1 MATID
6 LTQLLLPYGN
16 RTLKVKATGTGFDD
30 SDWSNTVTYACLPVL
45 TRIDGSTLRVSNLRA
60 ACSTYTIYDATD
72 DSVLET
78 VSFSGSDGDHVDLDV
93 TNYGFTANAYNPVYC
108 VASDGNDTFTSA
120 TLKFW
125 YGSSIILGV
134 SGLYN
139 STTALTRTDAAVG
152 LTWTMTSNEITSDF
166 DNLFPYNLMVKE
178 TVDGNA
184 MVYVPEMYW
193 RLGYDSN
200 GYLTDIAVAPTE
212 MECGSG
218 QVSAHSDAFYY
229 GAYGASYDGSNKM
242 QSKSGVARRYS
253 QTRAQFR
260 TAAQANGTGYQIID
274 VLHTRILEM
283 LWLIEFADKN
293 SENIMWGL
301 TSYNGQCGATDTIT
315 APSGQLANQGRM
327 RWRYIEDFI
336 GNGYEFFDGIVGQYV
351 TADPTEYG
359 DTANVGTKM
368 SGTNINQGYELA
380 ALGSPDPDNPL
391 LLTPKYCISNSS
403 YNTYFCDY
411 AYVVDGTYVAYR
423 GRNGSA
429 SNNGLSYWGVSGGVS
444 SSAGSIGS
452 RLLKLL

>member
-30 SDWSNTVTYACLPVL
+30 SDWSNTITYACLPVL
-45 TRIDGSTLRVSNLRA
+45 TRIDGTTLRVSNLRA
-60 ACSTYTIYDATD
+60 ACTTYTIYSATD
-72 DSVLET
+72 DSVLDT
-78 VSFSGSDGDHVDLDV
+78 ISFSGSDGDYVDLDV
-93 TNYGFTANAYNPVYC
+93 TDYGFTANAYNPVYC

-152 LTWTMTSNEITSDF
+152 LTWTMTNNEITSDF
-166 DNLFPYNLMVKE
+166 DNLFPYNMMVKE

-229 GAYGASYDGSNKM
+229 GAYRGYNENGTLK
-242 QSKSGVARRYS
+242 SKSGVAPS
-253 QTRAQFR
+253 GSITRANFR
-260 TAAQANGTGYQIID
+260 TYARQNGTGYQIID

-283 LWLIEFADKN
+283 LWLIEFADKQ
-293 SENIMWGL
+293 SENIMWGY
-301 TSYNGQCGATDTIT
+301 TSYGAQCGATDTIT

-336 GNGYEFFDGIVGQYV
+336 GNGYEIIDGVTGQYV

-359 DTANVGTKM
+359 DTQVGTLVT
-368 SGTNINQGYELA
+368 GTNITSGYQLA
-380 ALGSPDPDNPL
+380 ALGSPDPNNPL
-391 LLTPKYCISNSS
+391 LLAPKYCISNGS

-411 AYVVDGTYVAYR
+411 AALASGNYMVVR
-423 GRNGSA
+423 GRIV
-429 SNNGLSYWGVSGGVS
+429 SNSDNGLFCWDYNGVSRTYS
-444 SSAGSIGS
+444 NFLC